1 MFGSESLSYSS
12 ATDVET
18 VERGEGVVL
27 EKHVEDSNQRG
38 GVGGG
43 WRLNL

>member
-12 ATDVET
+12 ATNVET
-18 VERGEGVVL
+18 RGEGVVL
-27 EKHVEDSNQRG
+27 EKPVEDSNQRG